1 MASLRNSRAPAT
13 KKSTHLR
20 AVRLSGRRAW
30 LLKEGGY
37 LTRERK
43 DELFTE
49 ALKLIGIHLDEEENA
64 ARALRQH
71 LGMTDE
77 EIAECGF
84 AEECDTK
91 TRLEHKLRECL
102 KDYMDAWLQKEPLDL
117 VERSDE
123 ISAIRSLA
131 ADLPDMLN
139 QGEMEYLLRFKNP
152 LEVASDAR
160 CGSALVEI
168 GEEEFRQVLFET
180 RERYDLDEHYELT
193 DAAAARKALKVDRKP
208 RQKHRLPER

>member
-1 MASLRNSRAPAT
+1 M
-13 KKSTHLR
+13 R
-20 AVRLSGRRAW
+20 AVRISGRRAR
-30 LLKEGGY
+30 LLKEGDH
-37 LTRERK
+37 LTQERK
-43 DELFTE
+43 DELFSE

-64 ARALRQH
+64 ARALRRH
-71 LGMTDE
+71 LGMTDA

-84 AEECDTK
+84 EEECDTK
-91 TRLEHKLRECL
+91 TRFEHKLRECL

-123 ISAIRSLA
+123 ISAIRNLA

-152 LEVASDAR
+152 LEVASDAW
-160 CGSALVEI
+160 CGSAFVEI
-168 GEEEFRQVLFET
+168 GEEEFREVLFET

-193 DAAAARKALKVDRKP
+193 DAAAARKAQKADRKP
-208 RQKHRLPER
+208 RHKRRSPER

>member
-1 MASLRNSRAPAT
+1 M
-13 KKSTHLR
+13 
-20 AVRLSGRRAW
+20 
-30 LLKEGGY
+30 KEGGY

-43 DELFTE
+43 DELFSE

-64 ARALRQH
+64 ARALRRH
-71 LGMTDE
+71 LGMTDD

-91 TRLEHKLRECL
+91 TRFEHKIRECL
-102 KDYMDAWLQKEPLDL
+102 KDYMDAWLQNEPLDL

-131 ADLPDMLN
+131 ANLPDMLN

-152 LEVASDAR
+152 LEVASDTW
-160 CGSALVEI
+160 CGSVFVEI
-168 GEEEFRQVLFET
+168 GEDEFREALFET
-180 RERYDLDEHYELT
+180 RERYNLDEHYELT
-193 DAAAARKALKVDRKP
+193 GAEAAEKAVKAKQKP
-208 RQKHRLPER
+208 KRRSQER

>member
-1 MASLRNSRAPAT
+1 M
-13 KKSTHLR
+13 
-20 AVRLSGRRAW
+20 
-30 LLKEGGY
+30 KEGDE
-37 LTRERK
+37 LTQERK
-43 DELFTE
+43 DELLKE
-49 ALKLIGIHLDEEENA
+49 ALKLIGIHLDEDENTV
-64 ARALRQH
+64 RALQQH
-71 LGMTDE
+71 LGMTAA

-91 TRLEHKLRECL
+91 TRFEHKLRECL

-123 ISAIRSLA
+123 ISVIRKLT

-152 LEVASDAR
+152 LEVASDAW
-160 CGSALVEI
+160 CGSAFVEI

-180 RERYDLDEHYELT
+180 RERYDLDELYELT
-193 DAAAARKALKVDRKP
+193 DAAAARKALKSDREP
-208 RQKHRLPER
+208 RQRQRSPER

>member
-1 MASLRNSRAPAT
+1 MFS
-13 KKSTHLR
+13 
-20 AVRLSGRRAW
+20 
-30 LLKEGGY
+30 
-37 LTRERK
+37 
-43 DELFTE
+43 E

-71 LGMTDE
+71 LGMTDA

-102 KDYMDAWLQKEPLDL
+102 KDCMDAWLQKPPLDL

-123 ISAIRSLA
+123 ISTIRKLA

-152 LEVASDAR
+152 LEVASDAW
-160 CGSALVEI
+160 CGSAFIEI
-168 GEEEFRQVLFET
+168 GEEEFREALFET

-193 DAAAARKALKVDRKP
+193 DTAAAKKAIRTAQKP
-208 RQKHRLPER
+208 RKKNRSPER